1 MPKTYFHN
9 YQDNEVDEKKDL
21 TKIFFEKKSQNVDIN
36 KLLNRVKILK
46 KNKTKEKLIIFGIA
60 TSIISLMGTF
70 VLIAK

>member
-46 KNKTKEKLIIFGIA
+46 RNKTKEKLIIFGIA

>member
-9 YQDNEVDEKKDL
+9 YQNNEVDEKKDL

-60 TSIISLMGTF
+60 ILIISLMGTF
-70 VLIAK
+70 VLLTR

>member
-9 YQDNEVDEKKDL
+9 YQNNEVDEKKNL
-21 TKIFFEKKSQNVDIN
+21 TKTFFEKKSQNVDIN

-60 TSIISLMGTF
+60 ILIISLMGTF
-70 VLIAK
+70 ILLTR

>member
-9 YQDNEVDEKKDL
+9 YQNNEVDEKKDL

-46 KNKTKEKLIIFGIA
+46 RNKTKEKLIIFGIA
-60 TSIISLMGTF
+60 ILIISLMGTF
-70 VLIAK
+70 VLLTK

>member
-9 YQDNEVDEKKDL
+9 YFNNEVDEKKNL
-21 TKIFFEKKSQNVDIN
+21 TKTFFEKKSQNVDIN

-60 TSIISLMGTF
+60 ILIISLMGTF
-70 VLIAK
+70 VLLTR

>member
-9 YQDNEVDEKKDL
+9 YFNNEVDEKKNL
-21 TKIFFEKKSQNVDIN
+21 TKTFFEKKSQNVDIN

-60 TSIISLMGTF
+60 ILIISLMGTF
-70 VLIAK
+70 ILLTR

>member
-9 YQDNEVDEKKDL
+9 YQNNEVDEKKNL
-21 TKIFFEKKSQNVDIN
+21 TKTFFEKKSHNVDIN

-60 TSIISLMGTF
+60 ILIISLMGTF
-70 VLIAK
+70 VLLTR

>member
-9 YQDNEVDEKKDL
+9 YFNNEVDEKKNL
-21 TKIFFEKKSQNVDIN
+21 TKTFFEKKSQNVDIN

-46 KNKTKEKLIIFGIA
+46 RNKTKEKLIIFGIA

>member
-9 YQDNEVDEKKDL
+9 YQNNEVDEKKNL
-21 TKIFFEKKSQNVDIN
+21 TKTFFEKKSQNVDIN

-60 TSIISLMGTF
+60 ILIISLMGTF
-70 VLIAK
+70 VLLTR